1 MSAFIDTGVFYAH
14 HDDTHE
20 QHAVAR
26 AAFDELLAGTA
37 GQLYTSEY
45 VYDEAVTATNERQS
59 LESARVLSRRIRG
72 EGGFPAAIE
81 LAEITPRLFEDATRV
96 FERPDDAE
104 LTFTDA
110 TTIVLVEERAIDS
123 VISFDPVFDGL
134 VDRIDPE
141 ELAEH
146 DELVE

>member
-14 HDDTHE
+14 HDEDHD

-26 AAFDELLAGTA
+26 ATFDELLTGDA

-45 VYDEAVTATNERQS
+45 VYDEAVTATNEQQS
-59 LESARVLSRRIRG
+59 LDSARVLSRRIRG
-72 EGGFPAAIE
+72 EGAYPAAIE
-81 LAEITPRLFEDATRV
+81 LLEITPRLFEDAIRV
-96 FERPDDAE
+96 FERPDDPE

-110 TTIVLVEERAIDS
+110 TTIVLLEERGIDS
-123 VISFDPVFDGL
+123 VVSFDPVFDGL

-141 ELAEH
+141 EFAEP